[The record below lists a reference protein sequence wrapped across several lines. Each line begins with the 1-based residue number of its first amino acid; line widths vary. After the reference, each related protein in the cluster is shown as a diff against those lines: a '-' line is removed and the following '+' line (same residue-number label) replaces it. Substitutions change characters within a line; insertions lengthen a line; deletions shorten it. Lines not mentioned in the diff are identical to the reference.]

1 MGLGVAIGGSI
12 GALTIF
18 VVILTYPMVSDN
30 LTEYTE
36 AKTKINQI
44 NDDFSKTNFQVQSIT
59 VQKSQTPSYINF
71 LVNSSVECSK

>member
-44 NDDFSKTNFQVQSIT
+44 S
-59 VQKSQTPSYINF
+59 
-71 LVNSSVECSK
+71 